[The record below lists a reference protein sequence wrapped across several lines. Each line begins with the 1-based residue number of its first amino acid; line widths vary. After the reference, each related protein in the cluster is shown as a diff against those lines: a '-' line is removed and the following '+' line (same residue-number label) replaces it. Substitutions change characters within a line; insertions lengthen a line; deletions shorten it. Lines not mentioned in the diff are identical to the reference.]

1 MKNVSSVHIFIIL
14 LLLVVIFLL
23 MKKPMYEGKTNN
35 GRLSGRG
42 GAVTIQPIQV
52 MGS

>member
-14 LLLVVIFLL
+14 LLLIVIFML

-42 GAVTIQPIQV
+42 GAVTTQPV
-52 MGS
+52 MKVGS